1 MKDEV
6 AEFAG
11 GLNEVS
17 WITLATTNGTF
28 CPLVSHSLCRDP
40 DRKMFL
46 RRVFSPFKDFFF

>member
-17 WITLATTNGTF
+17 WITLATTIGTF
-28 CPLVSHSLCRDP
+28 CLLVSHLLYQRAGQQNISLEGI
-40 DRKMFL
+40 F
-46 RRVFSPFKDFFF
+46 PF